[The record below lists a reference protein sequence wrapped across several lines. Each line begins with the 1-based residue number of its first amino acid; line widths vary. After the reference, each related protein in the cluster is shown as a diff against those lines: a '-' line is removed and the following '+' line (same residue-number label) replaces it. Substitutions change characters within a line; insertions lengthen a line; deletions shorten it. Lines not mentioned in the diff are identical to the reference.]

1 MKQYIDLLQ
10 DVYLNGIWK
19 DPARAGMPRTKE
31 VFCRTMR
38 FNMADGFPLLTTKKM
53 FTKGIVSELLWVLK
67 GDTNIQY
74 LLEHDNKIWVDDCY
88 KFYRRRGGKMTKDE
102 WLEAVKA
109 GKKFDKVLLKQGL
122 EGAQFRELMELLKEN
137 DIQFQF
143 VPAERLNRAVRGAH
157 QGVLAYISQIDY
169 VDIEQLVNNALG
181 RSENPLLVIL
191 DGVSDVRN
199 LGAIGRR
206 LECAG
211 GHGIIVPA
219 KGGAAINADAV
230 KASAGALMRM
240 DTCKVSNLR
249 VAAYYLQQS
258 GFRLIAATEKTDNLI
273 YDVDMTGPCAI
284 IMGSEGKGISQSMLD
299 LADDK
304 AAIPMA
310 GEITSLNVSVASA
323 VLMYAAVRQRRAKG

>member
-1 MKQYIDLLQ
+1 
-10 DVYLNGIWK
+10 
-19 DPARAGMPRTKE
+19 
-31 VFCRTMR
+31 
-38 FNMADGFPLLTTKKM
+38 
-53 FTKGIVSELLWVLK
+53 
-67 GDTNIQY
+67 
-74 LLEHDNKIWVDDCY
+74 
-88 KFYRRRGGKMTKDE
+88 
-102 WLEAVKA
+102 
-109 GKKFDKVLLKQGL
+109 
-122 EGAQFRELMELLKEN
+122 MELLKEN

-181 RSENPLLVIL
+181 SSENPLIVIL

-199 LGAIGRR
+199 LGAIARS

-211 GHGIIVPA
+211 GQGIIVPA

-240 DTCKVSNLR
+240 DTCKVPNLR

-258 GFRLIAATEKTDNLI
+258 GFKLIAATEKTDNLI

-284 IMGSEGKGISQSMLD
+284 IMGSEGKGISQTMLD

-323 VLMYAAVRQRRAKG
+323 ILMYEAVRQRLGK

>member
-1 MKQYIDLLQ
+1 M
-10 DVYLNGIWK
+10 
-19 DPARAGMPRTKE
+19 E
-31 VFCRTMR
+31 E
-38 FNMADGFPLLTTKKM
+38 KKM
-53 FTKGIVSELLWVLK
+53 
-67 GDTNIQY
+67 QY
-74 LLEHDNKIWVDDCY
+74 LFGMHPV
-88 KFYRRRGGKMTKDE
+88 
-102 WLEAVKA
+102 LEAVKA

-122 EGAQFRELMELLKEN
+122 EGVQFRELMELLKVNE
-137 DIQFQF
+137 IPFQF
-143 VPAERLNRAVRGAH
+143 VPGERLNRAVRGSH

-181 RSENPLLVIL
+181 CSENPLLVIL

-199 LGAIGRR
+199 LGAIARS

-230 KASAGALMRM
+230 KASAGALMRI

-258 GFRLIAATEKTDNLI
+258 GFKLI
-273 YDVDMTGPCAI
+273 AI
-284 IMGSEGKGISQSMLD
+284 IMGSEGKGISQTMLD
-299 LADDK
+299 LADEK

-310 GEITSLNVSVASA
+310 GEITSLNVSVASSI
-323 VLMYAAVRQRRAKG
+323 LMYEAVRQRIRK

>member
-1 MKQYIDLLQ
+1 MEE
-10 DVYLNGIWK
+10 N
-19 DPARAGMPRTKE
+19 
-31 VFCRTMR
+31 
-38 FNMADGFPLLTTKKM
+38 KM
-53 FTKGIVSELLWVLK
+53 
-67 GDTNIQY
+67 QY
-74 LLEHDNKIWVDDCY
+74 LFGMHPV
-88 KFYRRRGGKMTKDE
+88 
-102 WLEAVKA
+102 LEAVRA

-122 EGAQFRELMELLKEN
+122 EGPQFRELMELLKEN

-169 VDIEQLVNNALG
+169 VDIEQLVDNALG

-199 LGAIGRR
+199 LGAIARS

-240 DTCKVSNLR
+240 DTCKVPNLR

-258 GFRLIAATEKTDNLI
+258 GFKLIAATERQKTLS
-273 YDVDMTGPCAI
+273 MTWI
-284 IMGSEGKGISQSMLD
+284 
-299 LADDK
+299 
-304 AAIPMA
+304 
-310 GEITSLNVSVASA
+310 
-323 VLMYAAVRQRRAKG
+323 

>member
-1 MKQYIDLLQ
+1 MEE
-10 DVYLNGIWK
+10 N
-19 DPARAGMPRTKE
+19 
-31 VFCRTMR
+31 
-38 FNMADGFPLLTTKKM
+38 KM
-53 FTKGIVSELLWVLK
+53 
-67 GDTNIQY
+67 QY
-74 LLEHDNKIWVDDCY
+74 LFGMHPV
-88 KFYRRRGGKMTKDE
+88 
-102 WLEAVKA
+102 LEAVRA

-122 EGAQFRELMELLKEN
+122 EGPQFRELMELLKEN

-169 VDIEQLVNNALG
+169 VDIEQLVDNALG

-199 LGAIGRR
+199 LGAIARS

-211 GHGIIVPA
+211 GHGILVPA

-230 KASAGALMRM
+230 KTSAGALMRM
-240 DTCKVSNLR
+240 DTCKVPNLR

-258 GFRLIAATEKTDNLI
+258 GFKLIAATEKTENLI

-323 VLMYAAVRQRRAKG
+323 VLMYEAVRQRLGK